1 MTHLHEVSRAV
12 KLGRVEVTGPGGGS
26 SGDLVCS
33 GYRLSVW
40 EDEKALEIVASAQY
54 CWLQL
59 VLLN

>member
-1 MTHLHEVSRAV
+1 M